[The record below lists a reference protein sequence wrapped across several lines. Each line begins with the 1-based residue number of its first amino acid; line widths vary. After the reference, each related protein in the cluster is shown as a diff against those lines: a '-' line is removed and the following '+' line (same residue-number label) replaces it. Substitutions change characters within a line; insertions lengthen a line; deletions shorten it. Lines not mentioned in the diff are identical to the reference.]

1 MDTASTPARIYNAF
15 QVLVRSA
22 SLICVVAGLAAAWVI
37 SAAIRAIRKQSRT
50 TKLRGPRRSSM
61 LFGVSTELFRSSD
74 TGSMFEAWAK
84 EYGVAYE
91 IPMLWGQKR
100 IILCDPKAVAYFFS
114 RDTRSY
120 VGTPAHKATVA
131 RMIGKGLLWAEGE
144 SHRRQRRSMA
154 PSFNST
160 AVRKLS
166 PAIHKTVDKLKVAW
180 QANVDAS
187 GSGSVVLDV
196 QKCLDAFG
204 IAGFSYDF
212 DSLGGTPNSMISVLD
227 AFAAPSSSYS
237 FWDKSVLFLSNFF
250 PFALNVPT
258 SRGKMLDELRARMSE
273 ICELLIDKAT
283 KDQEGASN
291 EQVPTIALLLKA
303 EDEDSGQRIT
313 REERQLIQEQMRV
326 LFIASYETTAS
337 TYYHSDIIC
346 PFVSKPSLLVTMTW
360 ALFELAR
367 HPDIQTK
374 LREEL
379 LSFGGEPSYDQLS
392 TGFPYL
398 DAVVQETL
406 RFRPAAQ
413 ERVRQATE
421 DDVIPLSEPVRTKSG
436 EVVDSIAVERG
447 TVIGI
452 SIPCMN
458 RSEAIWGP
466 DAKVFRPERWLE
478 SDGITKKAQEVK
490 GHRHLLTFS
499 DGPRTCIGK
508 LFAVAEVKILLL
520 VLVKNFVLEMR
531 DGPDTKV
538 EMTRGIK
545 MRPKV
550 AGEDGIKV
558 PLRIKPY
565 KG

>member
-1 MDTASTPARIYNAF
+1 MDTVSTPARIYNAF

-22 SLICVVAGLAAAWVI
+22 SLIGVVAGLAAVWAI
-37 SAAIRAIRKQSRT
+37 SAAIRAIWKQSRT
-50 TKLRGPRRSSM
+50 TKLRGPKGSGM
-61 LFGVSTELFRSSD
+61 LFG
-74 TGSMFEAWAK
+74 

-120 VGTPAHKATVA
+120 VGTPAHKAAVA
-131 RMIGKGLLWAEGE
+131 RTIGKGLLWAEGE

-166 PAIHKTVDKLKVAW
+166 PAIHKTVDKLRVAW
-180 QANVDAS
+180 QASIDAN

-196 QKCLDAFG
+196 QKWMNYVSLDAFG

-227 AFAAPSSSYS
+227 AFAAPSAPQS

-273 ICELLIDKAT
+273 ICDLLIDNAT
-283 KDQEGASN
+283 KEHEGASN
-291 EQVPTIALLLKA
+291 EQVPTIGLLLKA

-313 REERQLIQEQMRV
+313 REEVLAQMRV
-326 LFIASYETTAS
+326 LFVASYETTA
-337 TYYHSDIIC
+337 I
-346 PFVSKPSLLVTMTW
+346 TMTW

-413 ERVRQATE
+413 ERANE

>member
-1 MDTASTPARIYNAF
+1 MDTASTPVRIYTTF
-15 QVLVRSA
+15 QGLVRSA
-22 SLICVVAGLAAAWVI
+22 SLIDVVTGLAFVWAI
-37 SAAIRAIRKQSRT
+37 SAAIRALRKQSRT
-50 TKLRGPRRSSM
+50 TKLRGPKGSSL
-61 LFGVSTELFRSSD
+61 LFGVSKELFKSPD
-74 TGSMFEAWAK
+74 TGSMFEAWSK

-91 IPMLWGQKR
+91 LPMLLGQKR
-100 IILCDPKAVAYFFS
+100 IILCDPKAVAYLFS

-120 VGTPAHKATVA
+120 VGTPGHKAAVA

-154 PSFNST
+154 PSFNSA
-160 AVRKLS
+160 AVRNS
-166 PAIHKTVDKLKVAW
+166 SSAIYKTVNKLKVAW
-180 QANVDAS
+180 KASIDAD

-196 QKCLDAFG
+196 QRWMNYVSLDAFG

-212 DSLGGTPNSMISVLD
+212 GSLDGTPNPMISVLD
-227 AFAAPSSSYS
+227 AFAAPSSPS

-250 PFALNVPT
+250 PFAVNVPT
-258 SRGKMLDELRARMSE
+258 SRGKMLDKLRWRMSE
-273 ICELLIDKAT
+273 LCEIIIENAAK
-283 KDQEGASN
+283 EREEASN
-291 EQVPTIALLLKA
+291 QRVSTIHLLLKA
-303 EDEDSGQRIT
+303 EDEDSVQRIT
-313 REERQLIQEQMRV
+313 REEVLAQARFMRV
-326 LFIASYETTAS
+326 LLIASYETTA
-337 TYYHSDIIC
+337 I
-346 PFVSKPSLLVTMTW
+346 TMTW

-374 LREEL
+374 LREEV
-379 LSFGGEPSYDQLS
+379 LSFGGEPSYDQLT

-413 ERVRQATE
+413 ERVRQASE

-466 DAKVFRPERWLE
+466 DAKVFKPERWLE
-478 SDGITKKAQEVK
+478 PDGIAKKAQEVK
-490 GHRHLLTFS
+490 GYRHVLTFS

-508 LFAVAEVKILLL
+508 LFAVAEIKMVLLI
-520 VLVKNFVLEMR
+520 VIKNFVLEMR

-558 PLRIKPY
+558 PLRVRPY